1 MRSIVLTITL
11 LTVPLGIA
19 CDKTGVE
26 SRQGAD
32 KGDPAQSDL
41 EKIRDEYRNQKQAD
55 LASLDKVIA
64 DAEGKEKT
72 GSAKAKME
80 VDGMLTSLK
89 AQRAVFAA
97 DLAEADRA
105 TAATWDSAKARLDKE
120 WDALKSASDKTTS
133 TATADLA
140 TVYKP
145 AEMTCEDFVAVAEVD
160 RPKIVY
166 WGEGFNKNGQA
177 VDSVVDVDQTDRQ
190 LPVLVS
196 DCAKTPKASL
206 TKVVQQHAATA
217 SKPAATAPA
226 PAKMSCEQFVA
237 LDDVT
242 KQGLVYWAAGFNA
255 PSGGA
260 ATDPVLDVAATDK
273 LVPVLVAEC
282 SAAPKL
288 TFWQKVKKYF

>member
-1 MRSIVLTITL
+1 MRSIVLSITL

-32 KGDPAQSDL
+32 KGDPVQSDL
-41 EKIRDEYRNQKQAD
+41 EKTRDEYRHQKQAD
-55 LASLDKVIA
+55 LASLDKSIA
-64 DAEGKEKT
+64 DVEGKEKT

-80 VDGMLTSLK
+80 VDGMLMSLK

-97 DLAEADRA
+97 DLAEADRV
-105 TAATWDSAKARLDKE
+105 TAETWDSARARLDKE
-120 WDALKSASDKTTS
+120 WDALKSAWDKTAS

-140 TVYKP
+140 AIYKP

-196 DCAKTPKASL
+196 DCAKTP
-206 TKVVQQHAATA
+206 
-217 SKPAATAPA
+217 
-226 PAKMSCEQFVA
+226 
-237 LDDVT
+237 
-242 KQGLVYWAAGFNA
+242 
-255 PSGGA
+255 
-260 ATDPVLDVAATDK
+260 
-273 LVPVLVAEC
+273 
-282 SAAPKL
+282 
-288 TFWQKVKKYF
+288 